1 MMRGPNRP
9 SPRAPNERK
18 VPPGHPVAK
27 LSPAKVSVEC
37 PHCGFKQMDYA
48 AAKSTLCRQCGR
60 YFAPY
65 APKPGL
71 KLHVKE
77 GGPATQEP
85 SALRKFEG
93 LWNKPRT
100 RVVACFECKRKH
112 EVSDASM
119 STNCPGCSAHIDLRD
134 YKITTSF
141 SRSIRTRGE
150 LHLTAKGDLSSTS
163 VVCRSA
169 LVEGK
174 LRGNLECEESAT
186 IDFVGKIPG
195 RLIARYVSVERKA
208 DVQCFRR
215 VRVANIDIKGRM
227 AAEIIATGA
236 VNIHKTGVLE
246 GNVTAKSITIDKGG
260 IFSGQLVIGQADLT
274 QAELLP
280 QEKSTGSPARE
291 SAPPG
296 GAVQPLPAT

>member
-1 MMRGPNRP
+1 
-9 SPRAPNERK
+9 
-18 VPPGHPVAK
+18 
-27 LSPAKVSVEC
+27 
-37 PHCGFKQMDYA
+37 MDYA
-48 AAKSTLCRQCGR
+48 AAKSTMCRQCGR
-60 YFAPY
+60 YFAPSS
-65 APKPGL
+65 PKAGL
-71 KLHVKE
+71 KLRVKE
-77 GGPATQEP
+77 TEPAVASEP
-85 SALRKFEG
+85 SAFPKLG
-93 LWNKPRT
+93 ALWNKPRT

-150 LHLTAKGDLSSTS
+150 VHLTPKGDLSSTS

-195 RLIARYVSVERKA
+195 RLIANYVCVERKA
-208 DVQCFRR
+208 EVQCFRR

-227 AAEIIATGA
+227 SAEIIATGA
-236 VNIHKTGVLE
+236 VNIHKTGLLE

-260 IFSGQLVIGQADLT
+260 IFSGQLVIGQANLT

-280 QEKSTGSPARE
+280 KEKPAAAPARE
-291 SAPPG
+291 TPLPAA
-296 GAVQPLPAT
+296 AVQPLPAI

>member
-1 MMRGPNRP
+1 
-9 SPRAPNERK
+9 
-18 VPPGHPVAK
+18 
-27 LSPAKVSVEC
+27 
-37 PHCGFKQMDYA
+37 MDYA
-48 AAKSTLCRQCGR
+48 AAKSTMCRQCGR
-60 YFAPY
+60 YFSPS

-71 KLHVKE
+71 KLRVKE
-77 GGPATQEP
+77 EPAAAASESSGFP
-85 SALRKFEG
+85 KLGAI
-93 LWNKPRT
+93 WNKPRT

-150 LHLTAKGDLSSTS
+150 LHLTPKGDLSSTS

-169 LVEGK
+169 LIEGK

-186 IDFVGKIPG
+186 IDVVGKIPG

-227 AAEIIATGA
+227 SAEIIATGA

-260 IFSGQLVIGQADLT
+260 IFSGQLVIGHADLT

-280 QEKSTGSPARE
+280 QEKPAVAPVRE
-291 SAPPG
+291 ATVPAAAA
-296 GAVQPLPAT
+296 AVQPLPAT